1 MEALLQISK
10 FYEELA
16 LSCFGPYGRLKA
28 LQAATHTPASVITSV
43 SGPLVQ
49 GIRATHPFGQLLV
62 AGTAQA
68 QHAQYGD
75 GGLACLYLAARIVQ
89 AVVENS
95 PCRGDLYESIR
106 VLQALGHMVQGL
118 LSSDMGN
125 APNPVSTTL
134 QIVACK
140 SVQQYLALCRGVL
153 LPKLGFFLSTHDV
166 EHLAALTV
174 ETFVATLPDEDP
186 DLQSAASL
194 PCVSFQTFR
203 GEDVRESC
211 VLPGVVIPV
220 SDIAGESFDIL
231 VDLAVRQGNP
241 DVMPHGTVNFTI
253 GDIGIL
259 LVREGLDVRGSQ
271 HNDSAS
277 TGLNGLI
284 AVEQPAWER
293 PGGAE
298 AQDIQRLLTMLD
310 GLLQQSPNTHIVG
323 SQKGINPVVQDW
335 LVRRGI
341 APLQRL
347 GAMHIT
353 AMGKTAG
360 CTPVDSLLH
369 CEGSRACG
377 RLHAEIK
384 AIGGHQVLHLR
395 PTTHASVVTIALCC
409 PMDSLSGHLKH
420 TAESSIHLLRTTL
433 QQRATAVEGAGRIE
447 NALAMHI
454 ENWAARLSRASVRQE
469 AVICS
474 VALALRQLKQAVT
487 LSSSCS
493 TQAQGALG
501 DFDPYENENGNMR
514 FSYLDSLPCKL
525 SCIQRAVSTA
535 IQLIKLAHR

>member
-1 MEALLQISK
+1 LYHMEALLQICK

-28 LQAATHTPASVITSV
+28 LQAAPHTPASVITSV

-49 GIRATHPFGQLLV
+49 GIRASHPFGQLLV

-75 GGLACLYLAARIVQ
+75 GGLACLYLAARIIQ
-89 AVVENS
+89 AVLENS
-95 PCRGDLYESIR
+95 PCRSDLYESIR

-118 LSSDMGN
+118 LSSDFGN
-125 APNPVSTTL
+125 AQTPVRTTV

-153 LPKLGFFLSTHDV
+153 FPKLGCFLSTSDL
-166 EHLAALTV
+166 EHLAALMV
-174 ETFVATLPDEDP
+174 ETFVATLPDEHP
-186 DLQSAASL
+186 DLMSAASL
-194 PCVSFQTFR
+194 PCVSIQTFR

-211 VLPGVVIPV
+211 VLPGVVIPR

-231 VDLAVRQGNP
+231 VDIAVRQGNA
-241 DVMPHGTVNFTI
+241 DVMPHGTVNYTI

-259 LVREGLDVRGSQ
+259 LLREALDVRGSQ
-271 HNDSAS
+271 HYDSAS
-277 TGLNGLI
+277 TGLDSLI
-284 AVEQPAWER
+284 AVQQQPWEQPGE
-293 PGGAE
+293 AE
-298 AQDIQRLLTMLD
+298 AQEIQRLLTMLD
-310 GLLQQSPNTHIVG
+310 GLLQKSANIHVVA
-323 SQKGINPVVQDW
+323 SQKGVNPVVQDW

-341 APLQRL
+341 TPLQRL

-353 AMGKTAG
+353 ALGRTAG

-369 CEGSRACG
+369 CHGSSTCG

-395 PTTHASVVTIALCC
+395 PTTHSHVVTVALFC
-409 PMDSLSGHLKH
+409 PMDALSGHIKH

-433 QQRATAVEGAGRIE
+433 QQRATAVQGSGRIE
-447 NALAMHI
+447 NALAIHI
-454 ENWAARLSRASVRQE
+454 EKWAAGLSGKSVRQE
-469 AVICS
+469 VVICS

-487 LSSSCS
+487 LRSSCS
-493 TQAQGALG
+493 TQSQGDIE
-501 DFDPYENENGNMR
+501 DFNPYENSNGNMQV
-514 FSYLDSLPCKL
+514 SNLDSLPCKI
-525 SCIQRAVSTA
+525 SCLQRAISTA
-535 IQLIKLAHR
+535 IQ